1 MGKDLTEV
9 RSPERKLMPNIAGSE
24 IHEPTSLQGIA
35 AKAGRE
41 KQHRFRDLYRCL
53 NVEMMLWC
61 WRYLNKDAASGVDG
75 ITKADYGVDLQGNIQ
90 RLVKRLKE
98 KRYHAKLVRR
108 VYIPKGKGG
117 ERPLGIPAL

>member
-24 IHEPTSLQGIA
+24 THEPTSLQGIA